1 MAPRGFG
8 AAFGMMLIA
17 QLTGRVDPRWIIA
30 TGMSIA
36 GTATWMMSWYN
47 LDVSPIWLILPGVMQ
62 GVGMGLIFV
71 TLSTQA
77 YATLPASA
85 TDAGAGLYN
94 LARSVGS
101 SIGVSVA
108 ATWYA
113 RFGQAEWNRLGGY
126 INPFNPALEHW
137 LRVQG
142 LTLNDPATAALLTN
156 ELSRQSSM
164 LAFTRVIES
173 ALLE

>member
-1 MAPRGFG
+1 M
-8 AAFGMMLIA
+8 
-17 QLTGRVDPRWIIA
+17 
-30 TGMSIA
+30 
-36 GTATWMMSWYN
+36 
-47 LDVSPIWLILPGVMQ
+47 
-62 GVGMGLIFV
+62 
-71 TLSTQA
+71 TQA

-126 INPFNPALEHW
+126 VNPFNPALEHW
-137 LRVQG
+137 LKVQG
-142 LTLNDPATAALLTN
+142 LPLNDPATAALLTN
-156 ELSRQSSM
+156 ELSRQSAM
-164 LAFTRVIES
+164 LAFTQVFDLI
-173 ALLE
+173 ALSFLLMAPLLLLLKPSGGRSGIKPG